1 MEFPYKQTFTLSVQ
15 LTLPDGWQLEE
26 LPKSTKITAA
36 DKSLA
41 GHILYESTD
50 EHTVTIHYQFR
61 LSNVTYDKTQYD
73 TLKQLFD
80 IFANRAKDIL
90 VIKKA

>member
-1 MEFPYKQTFTLSVQ
+1 M
-15 LTLPDGWQLEE
+15 
-26 LPKSTKITAA
+26 
-36 DKSLA
+36 
-41 GHILYESTD
+41 
-50 EHTVTIHYQFR
+50 TIHYQFR